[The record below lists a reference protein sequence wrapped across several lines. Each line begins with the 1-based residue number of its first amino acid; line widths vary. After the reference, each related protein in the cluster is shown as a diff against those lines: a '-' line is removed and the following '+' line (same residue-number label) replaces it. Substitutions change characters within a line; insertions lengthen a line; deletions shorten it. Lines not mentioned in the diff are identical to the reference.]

1 MHNGTDLGN
10 RKTIESDY
18 DYDNLILLE
27 QAATWAL
34 DETNQR
40 KIISN
45 PACTCMVS
53 EITSE
58 RYNDGS

>member
-45 PACTCMVS
+45 PECTCRVS